1 MLRTLSTVDQG
12 LVEVANS
19 LLVQLHVPIHVE
31 SLEDINTN
39 VFVTLF
45 EGLYGEPLP
54 ELLPNPQTK
63 QDEIHNCQ
71 IVIDTLANKILHT
84 SLSHITGKDII
95 EGDRTSVA
103 NLLEI
108 LTGLLEFLTE
118 KIDCENSRDEE
129 QEEEVFHDQAFLGNQ
144 DDIDQLMEGIK
155 NLPSFQNAANCETSN
170 ENGSV
175 KAAWQDFK
183 NSENSK
189 TLAPEYDLLVGPVKA
204 DNDFH
209 NLTFSILSS
218 SIEPPPSPPVTSPKP
233 LSQEDKD
240 INIDSSLPQ
249 MDLAELRPQPVTTS
263 LDEITAKNDNRKM
276 QKKKK
281 ETGTSKVLHSHIA
294 HWPRKNVSN
303 DTKEVPSQ
311 SSKGQHQSK
320 ANISIKLPRHE
331 EEKTSDSPSS
341 EAKEFSP
348 EEVTEL
354 LKTYSNKR
362 TTDDLLDMIDVTL
375 RQLEAETKPS
385 TSPQRVSQKKQ
396 VHFEEPSCIKKV
408 RKIKVPVS
416 MWHHK
421 QGDWKKNKKLK
432 FVRRNYAED
441 LAELHKDVK
450 LKAKAEKTA
459 ANEKEKELLK
469 TTGEHIKFTNTAKK
483 KKKTRKPNMNARVYT
498 TTKEVKGEDLLPALL
513 EEFPHLQLSMETWHE
528 LWRKSIIQLEHLTR
542 SYRNSRRK
550 RDQTQQQIDDAEK
563 RQHILYDIIKKELSH
578 AERMKEMKES
588 KKQRVALKNRLHE
601 KRMTS
606 ARARKYYNEFS
617 AQMRSR
623 MMSKKTKEELIF
635 KRLFQ
640 DSLQIQREHIQELQK
655 YLHEIRKHRAYQLQ
669 NEIDSMENFYHDQFQ
684 IVSENMKHQ
693 RTQKMAQEAAQT
705 QLINKM
711 KQDLRKKMEQEVRNI
726 QEQLCQDED
735 EVYFRELDAE
745 RVKRELQLANYVFTL
760 QPRSY
765 LWNSGN

>member
-1 MLRTLSTVDQG
+1 MKPTNALVASPFSARGSSPLLLRWVRFPYPWAQGDLDISNLSMQVGQRPFCLTRLVAFVLCYVGGVNCVNAVVKLRKNQVSRFCQIIQRRGSRHWGDNLSDRFGQTLQPYSFAPYRDYKMLRTLSTVDQG

-19 LLVQLHVPIHVE
+19 LLVQLHVPIYVE

-118 KIDCENSRDEE
+118 KIECENSQDEE

-189 TLAPEYDLLVGPVKA
+189 TLAPEHDLLVGPVKA

-218 SIEPPPSPPVTSPKP
+218 SIELPSSLPVTSPEPPPPVILPEP
-233 LSQEDKD
+233 LPQEDKD
-240 INIDSSLPQ
+240 TNINSSLLQ
-249 MDLAELRPQPVTTS
+249 MDLSELRPRPVTIS
-263 LDEITAKNDNRKM
+263 LDEITAKNDNHKM
-276 QKKKK
+276 QKNEK
-281 ETGTSKVLHSHIA
+281 ET
-294 HWPRKNVSN
+294 
-303 DTKEVPSQ
+303 VPSQ
-311 SSKGQHQSK
+311 SSKGQNQSK
-320 ANISIKLPRHE
+320 ENISIKLPKHE
-331 EEKTSDSPSS
+331 EEKTPDSPSS

-362 TTDDLLDMIDVTL
+362 TTDELLDMIDVTL

-385 TSPQRVSQKKQ
+385 TSSQRVSQKKQ

-441 LAELHKDVK
+441 LAELHKDIK

-459 ANEKEKELLK
+459 ANEKEKEFLK
-469 TTGEHIKFTNTAKK
+469 TTGEYIKFTNTAKK
-483 KKKTRKPNMNARVYT
+483 KKPRKPNMNARVYT
-498 TTKEVKGEDLLPALL
+498 TTKGK
-513 EEFPHLQLSMETWHE
+513 
-528 LWRKSIIQLEHLTR
+528 
-542 SYRNSRRK
+542 
-550 RDQTQQQIDDAEK
+550 
-563 RQHILYDIIKKELSH
+563 
-578 AERMKEMKES
+578 
-588 KKQRVALKNRLHE
+588 
-601 KRMTS
+601 
-606 ARARKYYNEFS
+606 
-617 AQMRSR
+617 
-623 MMSKKTKEELIF
+623 
-635 KRLFQ
+635 
-640 DSLQIQREHIQELQK
+640 
-655 YLHEIRKHRAYQLQ
+655 
-669 NEIDSMENFYHDQFQ
+669 
-684 IVSENMKHQ
+684 
-693 RTQKMAQEAAQT
+693 
-705 QLINKM
+705 
-711 KQDLRKKMEQEVRNI
+711 
-726 QEQLCQDED
+726 
-735 EVYFRELDAE
+735 
-745 RVKRELQLANYVFTL
+745 
-760 QPRSY
+760 
-765 LWNSGN
+765 